1 MSLTLNWGP
10 TGLLGWDFSLNHC
23 TMMWFAP
30 QKVHRILDIFQKL
43 GQWQQQN
50 MVRIQPNTHPLHME
64 VVKHLLCL
72 TLKWGHTWMG
82 TMLWFAPLEVPRI
95 LDNFQKLGQWQQQYV
110 NMIHPYAHP
119 QHMKAVKHLIC
130 VWHWCGGPLG
140 WVYILCICV
149 THWFAPLEVPRFLGY
164 FQKLGLWEQWYY
176 GKDSPI
182 CTCHS
187 IWSLY
192 DNLYTF
198 DVK

>member
-110 NMIHPYAHP
+110 NMI
-119 QHMKAVKHLIC
+119 
-130 VWHWCGGPLG
+130 
-140 WVYILCICV
+140 LCICV

>member
-1 MSLTLNWGP
+1 MVCPSEGTQNSRYLSKARPMTATERGKDSSIYISTEYEGFVKHLLWSG
-10 TGLLGWDFSLNHC
+10 GLLGWVYSLNH
-23 TMMWFAP
+23 F
-30 QKVHRILDIFQKL
+30 
-43 GQWQQQN
+43 
-50 MVRIQPNTHPLHME
+50 
-64 VVKHLLCL
+64 
-72 TLKWGHTWMG
+72 
-82 TMLWFAPLEVPRI
+82 TMLWFAPLGVPRI

-140 WVYILCICV
+140 WVYILSLCV

-176 GKDSPI
+176 GKDSSV